1 MKLAKKSHE
10 KMRTLSRTIS
20 GNGKGLDKETL
31 DSALDDLIKTF
42 EDVNRKLDEL
52 IAEAKE

>member
-1 MKLAKKSHE
+1 MKPVIDSRASHGKRLDQAK
-10 KMRTLSRTIS
+10 
-20 GNGKGLDKETL
+20 L
-31 DSALDDLIKTF
+31 DSALDDLIKTL